1 MPHASDSS
9 KRWLGENEHN
19 SNDIVTV
26 MRKRHYWIP
35 TMQSTSPC
43 AGGKMRVKH
52 CVSSLETCKL
62 KKRHL
67 LKCSDHFFSILL
79 LFHWSYNGNLRW
91 DDGFIVRNQQND
103 TLQSLKPNYRCTSK
117 DTQPISTF
125 NGRGDGEKT
134 FSLSNGK
141 RRVSCVVLLTTLC
154 LVLTSLKAKSRK
166 GYTATNG
173 VANHMIF
180 RNCCGFPNPCSAK
193 R

>member
-9 KRWLGENEHN
+9 KRRLGENEHN

-91 DDGFIVRNQQND
+91 DDGFIVQNQQND

-117 DTQPISTF
+117 DTQTISTF
-125 NGRGDGEKT
+125 NGRGDGEKNIFT
-134 FSLSNGK
+134 LQWQENSLLRGFVNNPLPRSYESESQITEGIHSNQWG
-141 RRVSCVVLLTTLC
+141 C
-154 LVLTSLKAKSRK
+154 
-166 GYTATNG
+166 
-173 VANHMIF
+173 
-180 RNCCGFPNPCSAK
+180 
-193 R
+193 